1 MVILN
6 ATAMLQDT
14 EFCLHKDMSN
24 FILNYAKP
32 NTFTIQV
39 TDSFR
44 ATRQPCSKRS
54 SCEVTLGRV
63 VFHSLR

>member
-1 MVILN
+1 MVILK

-14 EFCLHKDMSN
+14 EFCLHRDMSN

-39 TDSFR
+39 TLAHFAPHVS
-44 ATRQPCSKRS
+44 
-54 SCEVTLGRV
+54 RV
-63 VFHSLR
+63 ARDRHMR